1 MPRLF
6 RRRRALFFVFTAI
19 LVTVCRC
26 SPDIFGSNAS
36 PIMFADGSRVGS
48 CKFYTEYADT
58 AEGGG
63 MPASRSVWA
72 CTLTCPDN
80 SQVKFDLYSQP
91 PFSIPVDEKT
101 AFLSQYCSAEAM
113 VKAEPSPTATAAP
126 TDTLTPAPEGAQEQ
140 PIIVQPPNLL
150 IRQPL
155 LSGDVTACYTTEGF
169 INFTLF
175 QPVLDINGKD
185 VALSING
192 TQVKCSIPANN
203 PSLYSCSLPAGTKF
217 PAKIIV
223 TVDGNEVNNFSF
235 DGATCVKTEPS
246 KESDPATQPPA
257 ATEPP
262 TVDPNSN
269 SNGNPYFP

>member
-1 MPRLF
+1 MQKLF

-19 LVTVCRC
+19 IVTVCRC
-26 SPDIFGSNAS
+26 QPDIFGNYAN

-48 CKFYTEYADT
+48 CEFFVDYSES
-58 AEGGG
+58 AEGSGVPVG
-63 MPASRSVWA
+63 KEVWA
-72 CTLTCPDN
+72 CSLTCPDN
-80 SQVKFDLYSQP
+80 SQVKFDLYSQL
-91 PFSIPVDEKT
+91 PFSMPVEEKT

-113 VKAEPSPTATAAP
+113 VAAEPSPTATAVP
-126 TDTLTPAPEGAQEQ
+126 TDTPTPAPEGAQEQ

-150 IRQPL
+150 ILQPL
-155 LSGDVTACYTTEGF
+155 LSGVVTACYTTEGF

-175 QPVLDINGKD
+175 QPLLDIKGKD

-192 TQVKCSIPANN
+192 TQVNCSIPANN
-203 PSLYSCSLPAGTKF
+203 PSLYSCSLPPGTKF

-235 DGATCVKTEPS
+235 DGATCTKTEPS